1 MLRLFLLASIVN
13 ACLCIVLCLFVNKC
27 FAKVKKSYFSPGA
40 AFDLYVTA
48 PENDGS
54 GLQYERTICRG
65 VCISQNAQ
73 ME

>member
-1 MLRLFLLASIVN
+1 M
-13 ACLCIVLCLFVNKC
+13 
-27 FAKVKKSYFSPGA
+27 KKSYFSPGA

-73 ME
+73 MEWENSEERMEKIIQLYPGAL